1 MTCKKCGTAVEDG
14 KKFCPTCGNPM
25 AAPEAAAPAPEPTP
39 APAPEPTPAPANLAM
54 FGLDMPDRL
63 ASSSCVICS
72 SRRQRNP
79 QCSGKSV

>member
-14 KKFCPTCGNPM
+14 KKILSDLRESHGCTG
-25 AAPEAAAPAPEPTP
+25 
-39 APAPEPTPAPANLAM
+39 
-54 FGLDMPDRL
+54 
-63 ASSSCVICS
+63 SSCSGTRADPCSDPCTGTGADRS